1 MVSQCCLW
9 NSSLIFSFHC
19 LVGDNPFHFLG
30 PFDGQ
35 TSQRIKH
42 NHHPKQILR
51 QAPHVQFPR
60 LTYPQTP
67 QVSPFACCG
76 AMVIFAQY
84 LQEAERN
91 LRNNHWPKDLSWI
104 AILFARDP
112 CGKQKGS
119 TKLNWQS
126 HKTDSENF
134 SQSSIVKA
142 PLVFLIKQLLK
153 IEVSVWERKN
163 MHIVCSLHI
172 LPRNLTWNLKMMVS
186 KRNHLSRDFSSGSM
200 LNFRGVVYIWV
211 VLDSQKVGCPKKVS
225 SSHIICFQSTLVPT
239 TRKTPPPMAYPDSL
253 HLGTSESHAPS
264 SLGS

>member
-51 QAPHVQFPR
+51 QAPHIQFPR
-60 LTYPQTP
+60 LTYPKTP

-91 LRNNHWPKDLSWI
+91 LRNNH
-104 AILFARDP
+104 F
-112 CGKQKGS
+112 
-119 TKLNWQS
+119 
-126 HKTDSENF
+126 H
-134 SQSSIVKA
+134 
-142 PLVFLIKQLLK
+142 LK
-153 IEVSVWERKN
+153 ICHGLLFFLHKNLWETKRKRPKKSVQQ
-163 MHIVCSLHI
+163 
-172 LPRNLTWNLKMMVS
+172 VS
-186 KRNHLSRDFSSGSM
+186 KKKQHQAQLA
-200 LNFRGVVYIWV
+200 V
-211 VLDSQKVGCPKKVS
+211 SQN
-225 SSHIICFQSTLVPT
+225 
-239 TRKTPPPMAYPDSL
+239 
-253 HLGTSESHAPS
+253 
-264 SLGS
+264 